1 MKDDLATHCIREK
14 RKQRRGREGV
24 GEEEEGGG
32 GRGWCGCGLAN
43 QPAIEPPPTPLG
55 ATQEELRTLSIQ

>member
-14 RKQRRGREGV
+14 RKQRRGGGGG
-24 GEEEEGGG
+24 GEG